1 MPDSKEL
8 FEEFKSVFS
17 GSSSLLDSL
26 LPLLLFLIINAAF
39 GFQPALWASLGIGA
53 VITILR
59 LLRRQKAIYALGGLG
74 AALLA
79 ICLRYLLDSAQAFF
93 LPAIIN
99 GSLTTL
105 VLLTSILVK
114 RPAVAFTSALTR
126 RWPLRWYWHPR
137 VRPAYGEV
145 TAIWVVYSLL
155 KLAVQVVIYRHGN
168 VDGLV
173 LFNLIGGW
181 PALIPLLIIS
191 YLYGLKRLRE
201 LNDPSVQEFVEALP
215 PPWRSQQ
222 RGF

>member
-17 GSSSLLDSL
+17 GSNSLLDSL
-26 LPLLLFLIINAAF
+26 LPPLLFLIINTAF

-59 LLRRQKAIYALGGLG
+59 LLQRQKASYALGGLS

-79 ICLRYLLDSAQAFF
+79 IGLRYLLNSAQAFF

-99 GSLTTL
+99 GGLTTL
-105 VLLTSILVK
+105 VLLISILVK

-126 RWPLRWYWHPR
+126 RWSLGWYWHPR
-137 VRPAYGEV
+137 VRPAYSEV
-145 TAIWVVYSLL
+145 TAIWVVYFAL
-155 KLAVQVVIYRHGN
+155 KLAVQVLLYRQGN
-168 VDGLV
+168 VDGLA
-173 LFNLIGGW
+173 LLNLIGGW
-181 PALIPLLIIS
+181 PALILLLIIS
-191 YLYGLKRLRE
+191 YLFGLKHLHDLKR
-201 LNDPSVQEFVEALP
+201 PSVQEFLQNLP
-215 PPWRSQQ
+215 SPWRGQQ